1 MLCALWLL
9 TATEKKIYKKNSL
22 VILNSVVV
30 VVVVET
36 QQQQL
41 PCVIFLEQHT
51 HTQSLFH
58 HVTFIF
64 TTTSCVWKQLSYKY
78 TFMLGYTHT
87 LYFLVAILHGAT
99 KTAVRTEFIKN
110 QNSFV

>member
-51 HTQSLFH
+51 HT
-58 HVTFIF
+58 VTLPPCHFYLHNNLV
-64 TTTSCVWKQLSYKY
+64 CVK
-78 TFMLGYTHT
+78 
-87 LYFLVAILHGAT
+87 
-99 KTAVRTEFIKN
+99 AVEF
-110 QNSFV
+110 